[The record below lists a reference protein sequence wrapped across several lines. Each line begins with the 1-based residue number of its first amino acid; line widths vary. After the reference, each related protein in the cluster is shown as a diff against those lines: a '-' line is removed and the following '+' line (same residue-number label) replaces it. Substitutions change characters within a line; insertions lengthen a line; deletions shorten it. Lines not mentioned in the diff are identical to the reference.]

1 MNAWIAAVA
10 ASLAGWLADFY
21 LLATLL
27 LLFAFVGWRS
37 IRQPVHRLTVAWAV
51 MVELALL
58 AVVCASPGWPRLSL
72 IVAAPGQ
79 TASDPSLPAA
89 SRLSEVPPRPQAVAA
104 DMRYGGPPMKTQET
118 GGQREAPAPASPQ
131 PPVSFK
137 PHVAWTLPSVPLLM
151 AGAFLTGL
159 ALEGL
164 WLALGAA
171 GAWRLCRQSVAAPAS
186 LRRELAGIVRGSA
199 PLPRV
204 LLSPRIGNAV
214 ALGVLRPTILLPA
227 TLAQEG
233 PPQALRAVLSHE
245 WAHIRNRDLWLLALG
260 RCLLALLFA
269 HPLYWWLR
277 RRIRD
282 DQEAVA
288 DAVAAQDD
296 RQDYAEKLLDWVKMT
311 VRVPRLRVSGAV
323 GIREGSSQLSRRIAM
338 LLDDT
343 FRVEP
348 AGSRRWQYRA
358 LGLTALLGLAISTI
372 TLRPGPSVG
381 NEPAVEVAVEA
392 RFVLLSDNFYERP
405 GADSGIDGQ
414 ISGATTLETV
424 RLPKLGS
431 AVVLGPQEAKKL
443 LEMAQ
448 GDRRSEVLQA
458 PQTWVLPGGQEKRI
472 ANFGGRSAELRVQPA
487 VSDDR
492 RTIPLEVSYGQPN
505 VPGSTV
511 SVRESLPDGSSLL
524 VTVGEFVTESR
535 NETGVPILGNVPVLR
550 NVPYLNRYFRN
561 VGIGRERTR
570 VFLILTARVVT
581 SNAPAAQR
589 AGESKP
595 GESLTYTGKVTD
607 KVTGK
612 PIAGATVT
620 VRRAISSDSG
630 HRTIQETKHET
641 DAEGK
646 YTFTVPPE
654 QVAERFLY
662 IELDV
667 THPQFAAKKGFGY
680 ALSMIR
686 KNEKLGE
693 RPFFESVELIP
704 GEEVSGTIVTPEGT
718 PAGGIVVLGFSMLD
732 RNDFESWSFNE
743 TKTDDKGF
751 FRLMVAKGGDAVFWP
766 LPEKYAPCIRYPEKK
781 RGDEGRIVL
790 EKGVVLQ
797 GRAVDEKGSPV
808 AGVWVNAWLHGGPA
822 MDNVTSLVVG
832 GVRRTALT
840 NQQGEFRM
848 NPLPVGEYL
857 VRVEHYPGD
866 HLNRDRTRRIP
877 PAVFVEQKVELRQG
891 ETSQSVEV
899 RAVPHVVI
907 EGQYYTSDGK
917 PRTGHGITI
926 FGELGDGYYIGH
938 AWPDGNGKIVAKAP
952 KGLKAARLDL
962 VTNEHSSLRWRKSKG
977 EPLSSGRQAELG
989 TVDADIRGIEII
1001 RYEAPIVLVKAVA
1014 EDGRAIKN
1022 FKVTADYPL
1031 PKDKTTGFKFI
1042 VDGLNSDVTFEKQ
1055 DDGRRRSEQ
1064 LLPDEEFTLTVH
1076 ADSFK
1081 PKSEKLKLPEGAVKE
1096 LEVKLEKQ

>member
-1 MNAWIAAVA
+1 MSASIAAVA

-27 LLFAFVGWRS
+27 LLLAFVGWRS

-51 MVELALL
+51 MIELALL
-58 AVVCASPGWPRLSL
+58 AAICASPAWPRLAL
-72 IVAAPGQ
+72 TAAAPERSTGDSSPPPIARSSEAPPAPQ
-79 TASDPSLPAA
+79 SPRTQIPSGTL
-89 SRLSEVPPRPQAVAA
+89 
-104 DMRYGGPPMKTQET
+104 TQRRET
-118 GGQREAPAPASPQ
+118 GGQREAPAPASPE

-137 PHVAWTLPSVPLLM
+137 PHVAWTLPSLPLLM

-159 ALEGL
+159 TLAGL
-164 WLALGAA
+164 WLAWGAA
-171 GAWRLCRQSVAAPAS
+171 GAAMLCGRATVAPAS
-186 LRRELAGIVRGSA
+186 LQQELSAIAGPHATR
-199 PLPRV
+199 PRL

-233 PPQALRAVLSHE
+233 PLQAVRAVLAHE

-260 RCLLALLFA
+260 RCLLTLLFA

-296 RQDYAEKLLDWVKMT
+296 RQDYAERLLDWVKMT
-311 VRVPRLRVSGAV
+311 VRVPRIRVSGAV

-343 FRVEP
+343 FRVKP
-348 AGSRRWQYRA
+348 SGSRRWQYRA
-358 LGLTALLGLAISTI
+358 VGLTALLALAISMI
-372 TLRPGPSVG
+372 TLRPGPTRG
-381 NEPAVEVAVEA
+381 DEPAVEVAVEA
-392 RFVLLSDNFYERP
+392 RFVSLSDGFYERP
-405 GADSGIDGQ
+405 GADSGIDTQ
-414 ISGATTLETV
+414 ISGATTLGTV

-448 GDRRSEVLQA
+448 GDRRSNVLQA
-458 PQTWVLPGGQEKRI
+458 PQAWVLPSGQQKTI
-472 ANFGGRSAELRVQPA
+472 AGFGGRSAELRVQPA

-492 RTIPLEVSYGQPN
+492 RSIPLEVSYGQPN

-511 SVRESLPDGSSLL
+511 SVRENLPDGSSLL
-524 VTVGEFVTESR
+524 VSVGESVSESR
-535 NETGVPILGNVPVLR
+535 SEGGVPILR
-550 NVPYLNRYFRN
+550 DIPYLKRYFRN

-581 SNAPAAQR
+581 SNAPAAQA

-595 GESLTYTGKVTD
+595 GEGLTYTGKVTD

-693 RPFFESVELIP
+693 RPFFENIALIP
-704 GEEVSGTIVTPEGT
+704 GEELSGTIVTPEGT

-857 VRVEHYPGD
+857 VRVENYPGD

-917 PRTGHGITI
+917 PRTGHGIMI
-926 FGELGDGYYIGH
+926 FGELGDGYYIGN

-962 VTNEHSSLRWRKSKG
+962 TTNEHSALRWRKSKDA
-977 EPLSSGRQAELG
+977 PLSNSRQAELG

-1014 EDGRAIKN
+1014 EDGSPVKN

-1055 DDGRRRSEQ
+1055 EDGRRRSEQ

-1076 ADSFK
+1076 ADGFK
-1081 PKSEKLKLPEGAVKE
+1081 PKSEKLNLPEGAVKE
-1096 LEVKLEKQ
+1096 LEVKLKKQ

>member
-1 MNAWIAAVA
+1 MNASITAVA

-27 LLFAFVGWRS
+27 LLLAFVGWRS

-51 MVELALL
+51 MIELALL
-58 AVVCASPGWPRLSL
+58 AAICASPAWPRLAL
-72 IVAAPGQ
+72 TAAAPEQ
-79 TASDPSLPAA
+79 TASDLSLPAT

-104 DMRYGGPPMKTQET
+104 DMRYGGPLMKTQET
-118 GGQREAPAPASPQ
+118 GGHREAKAPASPE

-137 PHVAWTLPSVPLLM
+137 PRLAWTLPSLRMLI

-171 GAWRLCRQSVAAPAS
+171 GAWRLCWQSVAAPAS
-186 LRRELAGIVRGSA
+186 LRRELAGIVRGSD

-233 PPQALRAVLSHE
+233 PPQAVRAVLAHE

-260 RCLLALLFA
+260 RCLLTLLFA

-296 RQDYAEKLLDWVKMT
+296 RQDYAERLLDWLKMT
-311 VRVPRLRVSGAV
+311 VRVPRIRVSGAV

-343 FRVEP
+343 FRVKP
-348 AGSRRWQYRA
+348 SGSRRWQYRA
-358 LGLTALLGLAISTI
+358 VGLTALLALAISMI
-372 TLRPGPSVG
+372 TLRPGPTRG
-381 NEPAVEVAVEA
+381 DEPAPRVAVEVRMVS
-392 RFVLLSDNFYERP
+392 LSDSFYERP
-405 GADSGIDGQ
+405 GPDSGIDTQ
-414 ISGATTLETV
+414 IRGAATLETV
-424 RLPKLGS
+424 RLPKVGS

-448 GDRRSEVLQA
+448 GDRRSNVQA
-458 PQTWVLPGGQEKRI
+458 PQTFMVPSGQEKRI
-472 ANFGGRSAELRVQPA
+472 ADFGAPSAELRLEPGVPH
-487 VSDDR
+487 DR
-492 RTIPLEVSYGQPN
+492 RTIPLGVSFG
-505 VPGSTV
+505 VPGNNPLSLV
-511 SVRESLPDGSSLL
+511 SVREDVPDGSSLL
-524 VTVGEFVTESR
+524 VSVGETVSEGR
-535 NETGVPILGNVPVLR
+535 VEWGVPILR
-550 NVPYLNRYFRN
+550 DIPYLKRYFRT

-570 VFLILTARVVT
+570 VLLILTARVVA
-581 SNAPAAQR
+581 SEEPAAQA

-595 GESLTYTGKVTD
+595 GEGLTYTGKVTD

-693 RPFFESVELIP
+693 RPFFENIALIP
-704 GEEVSGTIVTPEGT
+704 GEELSGTIVTPEGT

-857 VRVEHYPGD
+857 VRVENYPGD

-917 PRTGHGITI
+917 PRTGHGIMI
-926 FGELGDGYYIGH
+926 FGELGDGYYIGN

-962 VTNEHSSLRWRKSKG
+962 TTNEHSALRWRKSKDA
-977 EPLSSGRQAELG
+977 PLSNSRQAELG

-1014 EDGRAIKN
+1014 EDGSPVKN

-1055 DDGRRRSEQ
+1055 EDGRRRSEQ

-1076 ADSFK
+1076 ADGFK
-1081 PKSEKLKLPEGAVKE
+1081 PKSQKLKLPEGAVKE